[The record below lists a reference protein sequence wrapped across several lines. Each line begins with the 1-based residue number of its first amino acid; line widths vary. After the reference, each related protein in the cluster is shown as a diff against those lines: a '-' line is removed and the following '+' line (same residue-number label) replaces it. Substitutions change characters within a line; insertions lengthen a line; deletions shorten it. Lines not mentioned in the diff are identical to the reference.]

1 MPLLTRPSR
10 RQFLQVAGSSA
21 LASKLALAQSI
32 TSESK
37 SIHWAILSDT
47 HIATDQKNEY
57 RGFRPYDNLKRV
69 IPEVQQANP
78 DVVIINGDLA
88 RLEGIQ
94 SDYELLK
101 SVMNPIS
108 DRTPMCLSLGNHDD
122 RKNFFDVFGTPVKG
136 QPQPV
141 ENKNVLVLDQPPV
154 RILVLDSLMIVNQAA
169 GLLGKAQRHWLADY
183 LQKSDQTPT
192 LIFVHH
198 TMDEGDSSLLDAD
211 RLLAIVTPH
220 KKVKAIVYGHSHAY
234 RYDTAGGIHLIN
246 VPAIGYNFMDS
257 EPVGWVDSVI
267 TKDGADL
274 TLRAFGGNMQKN
286 GRLTSL
292 EWRG

>member
-10 RQFLQVAGSSA
+10 REFFRLAGSSA
-21 LASKLALAQSI
+21 LASKLVLAQGN
-32 TSESK
+32 SK

-47 HIATDQKNEY
+47 HLATDQKNEY

-69 IPEVQQANP
+69 IPEVQRANP
-78 DVVIINGDLA
+78 DVVLINGDLA
-88 RLEGIQ
+88 RLEGIH

-101 SVMNPIS
+101 SMMQPIA
-108 DRTPMCLSLGNHDD
+108 DRTPICLSLGNHDD
-122 RKNFFDVFGTPVKG
+122 RKNFFGVFGTPVKG

-141 ENKNVLVLDQPPV
+141 QNKNVLVVDQPPV
-154 RILVLDSLMIVNQAA
+154 RILILDSLMIVNQAA
-169 GLLGKAQRHWLADY
+169 GLLGKAQRKWLADY
-183 LQKSDQTPT
+183 LQSSDQTPT

-198 TMDEGDSSLLDAD
+198 TLDDGDGSLLDAEK
-211 RLLAIVTPH
+211 LLAIVTPH
-220 KKVKAIVYGHSHAY
+220 KKVKAIFYGHSHAY
-234 RYDTAGGIHLIN
+234 RYDNSNGLHLIN
-246 VPAIGYNFMDS
+246 VPAIGYNFADT

-274 TLRAFGGNMQKN
+274 TLHAFGGNMQKN
-286 GRLTSL
+286 GKLTSL